1 MVIGRIDKREHALRS
16 RVLACC
22 SALVFLCGVPS
33 LSMAASEAVPSIA
46 ARKQQAK
53 ALFKTGIVFFQNRDL
68 ERAFDFFMQS
78 RKAFPSIQ
86 NTSNAALCLEKLG
99 RYGEALELFEV
110 LLVEYRDRFT
120 EAERESIG
128 PVLAALRGRIG
139 SLIVAANVAGLLVID
154 GRPRGKLP
162 RTSPVRLLPGAHQL
176 RVVADGY
183 ATFEKT
189 VTIQQAKDARVDAVL
204 EALTSVGQLR
214 VEDPGNEGATVY
226 VDGVAV
232 GRSPWQGTLG
242 PGPHR
247 VRTERRDRGS
257 APRKAIVVQGQH
269 SLVTLRSSKLG
280 PVVDVRS
287 HPKTAQIRLADV
299 MVGKERWRG
308 RLPKGRYSIVV
319 TEPGYHP
326 VTRVLDV
333 DTARN
338 RPLEIDVRL
347 MVDPDHPRWPKGL
360 AGHVEI
366 DTFGGYLFAPSLRGG
381 DSQNCEGGRTPHP
394 GMDGTIAG
402 LRVSYRFSGGT
413 SVQFAGGYLAL
424 TQGAERVMA
433 TGQAGIEYRLRD
445 EILSQG
451 PFFEL
456 GVGQKAAL
464 SESLSLAA
472 RLGVGVMVAGGSNT
486 LSAYATDGIEAVT
499 VDIEGAGTV
508 KRAAPVFLSNE
519 WIVEWSSARW
529 TLGLGVRSQLFVTSG
544 PELAGRRVF
553 FPPPPASCWEAG
565 ALLSRVGCAPSKE
578 PLPDET
584 AHEMFFAFG
593 PQLALGYTF

>member
-1 MVIGRIDKREHALRS
+1 MAWFSI
-16 RVLACC
+16 VLLLLA
-22 SALVFLCGVPS
+22 VPS
-33 LSMAASEAVPSIA
+33 LSMAAPDASPSIA

-53 ALFKTGIVFFQNRDL
+53 ALFKTGIVFFQNRDMD
-68 ERAFDFFMQS
+68 RALDFFLQS

-99 RYGEALELFEV
+99 RFGEALELFEV
-110 LLVEYRDRFT
+110 LLVEYRDGFT
-120 EAERESIG
+120 KAERDSIG
-128 PVLAALRGRIG
+128 PVLVALRARIG
-139 SLIVAANVAGLLVID
+139 SLVVAANVAGLLVID
-154 GRPRGKLP
+154 GRPRGELP
-162 RTSPVRLLPGAHQL
+162 RRSPVRLLPGAHQL

-189 VTIQQAKDARVDAVL
+189 VTVLQAKEARVDAVL

-232 GRSPWQGTLG
+232 GRVPWQGTLG
-242 PGPHR
+242 PGAHR
-247 VRTERRDRGS
+247 VRTERRDMGS
-257 APRKAIVVQGQH
+257 APRKAIVVQGQE

-280 PVVDVRS
+280 PLVDVRS
-287 HPKTAQIRLADV
+287 YPKTAQIRIADV
-299 MVGKERWRG
+299 MVGKEGWRG
-308 RLPKGRYSIVV
+308 RLPEGRYPIVV

-333 DTARN
+333 DTVRK
-338 RPLEIDVRL
+338 RPFNIDVRL
-347 MVDPDHPRWPKGL
+347 IVDPAHPRWPKGL
-360 AGHVEI
+360 AGHVEL
-366 DTFGGYLFAPSLRGG
+366 DAFGGYLFAPSLRGE
-381 DSQNCEGGRTPHP
+381 DTQNCAGQCIPYP
-394 GMDGTIAG
+394 GMHGGLAG
-402 LRVSYRFSGGT
+402 LRVSYRFASGT
-413 SVQFAGGYLAL
+413 SIEFAGGYLAL
-424 TQGAERVMA
+424 SQGAERVMS
-433 TGQAGIEYRLRD
+433 TGQNGIEYRLRD
-445 EILSQG
+445 EVLSRG

-456 GVGQKAAL
+456 GVGQTAAL

-472 RLGVGVMVAGGSNT
+472 RLGVGVMVAAGSNT
-486 LSAYATDGIEAVT
+486 LSAYATDGIEAVA
-499 VDIEGAGTV
+499 VDIEGANVV
-508 KRAAPVFLSNE
+508 KRAAPVFVSNE
-519 WIVEWSSARW
+519 WLLKWSLAKW
-529 TLGLGVRSQLFVTSG
+529 TLGVGVRSQLFVTSG

-565 ALLSRVGCAPSKE
+565 ALLSRVACAPSKD